1 MEAKLV
7 GISIAINE
15 GESTYIPL
23 GHDYPNAPSQL
34 DITRALEKLK
44 PILGRQKNKKSVTIS
59 NMMPIY
65 FQGMAFN

>member
-34 DITRALEKLK
+34 DTTRVLEKLK
-44 PILGRQKNKKSVTIS
+44 PILEDKKILKKR
-59 NMMPIY
+59 
-65 FQGMAFN
+65 